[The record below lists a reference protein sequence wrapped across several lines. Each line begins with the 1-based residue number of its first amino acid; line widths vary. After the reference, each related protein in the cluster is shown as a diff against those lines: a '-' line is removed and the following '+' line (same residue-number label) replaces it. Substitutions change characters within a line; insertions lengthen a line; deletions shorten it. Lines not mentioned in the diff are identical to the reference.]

1 MTKYITTYDVFEETK
16 SYADGFIIGIKDL
29 TVNFSGIYEI
39 EEAMT
44 IIQKLKE
51 EQKEVFVALNKN
63 MHEEDLKCLEDT
75 MKTLDSLNITG
86 ILYYDIALV
95 TIKMEN
101 QLKTPLVW
109 AQEHLTTNY
118 MTCNYWHQFGADYAY
133 LSGEITMDEIIEIK
147 ENTEVKVMVPI
158 FGRLP
163 MFVSKRHLVQNYLHY
178 FNIKTDTENFQIEK
192 EGKRYPIMDDKQGTV
207 VFSSY
212 YLNGLSE
219 SLILKKHHIDYFY
232 LNFNGVKKDLI
243 PTIMKNYVEADD
255 ENKGEYEKVID
266 ELLEGNTDK
275 GFLYKETVYKVK

>member
-1 MTKYITTYDVFEETK
+1 MTKYITTYNYLKETK

-29 TVNFSGIYEI
+29 TVNFSGVYEI
-39 EEAMT
+39 EEVVEM
-44 IIQKLKE
+44 IQKLKE

-63 MHEEDLKCLEDT
+63 MHEEDLKYLEDT
-75 MKTLDSLNITG
+75 MKTLDSLDITG

-163 MFVSKRHLVQNYLHY
+163 MFVSKRHLVENYLHY
-178 FNIKTDTENFQIEK
+178 FHINTNTKNFQIEK
-192 EGKRYPIMDDKQGTV
+192 EGKRYPIMDNKQGTV

-219 SLILKKHHIDYFY
+219 SLVLKKHGIDYFY
-232 LNFNGVKKDLI
+232 LNFDGIKKEWI
-243 PTIMKNYVEADD
+243 STIMKNYVEADD
-255 ENKGEYEKVID
+255 ENKGEYEKAID